1 MLNISITDLNRKF
14 DAAENGTKAI
24 RIIVP
29 YYNVKE
35 VNSEINIFIVDKTVQ
50 HFRNNNQ
57 PDGTYRL
64 GHGLELVLGEDGKIW
79 EEAPF

>member
-1 MLNISITDLNRKF
+1 MSDISITDLNRKF
-14 DAAENGTKAI
+14 DAAENGSKAI
-24 RIIVP
+24 RIIIP
-29 YYNVKE
+29 YYNSRA
-35 VNSEINIFIVDKTVQ
+35 VNSEINTFIVDKTVQ

-64 GHGLELVLGEDGKIW
+64 GHGLELVLGEDSEIW